1 MMSAPVLETRGV
13 SQQFGGLVANN
24 NISIAVARGEIVG
37 LIGPN
42 GAGKSTLF
50 NLIAGVAPPSRG
62 SIWFDGENVT
72 TLPATARCRRGI
84 ARTFQVVKSFEGM
97 TVVDN
102 VIVGALVRA
111 KSVHAARDKAFEVLD
126 FTGLALRAEALASAL
141 TPSEKRRLEI
151 ARALATA
158 PKLLLLDEVLTGL
171 TPSEAQKGVDLVRRI
186 RDRGT
191 SILMVEHV
199 MEVVMPLVDR
209 AIVLDLGSVLAEGK
223 PQDVVRNPAV
233 IGAYLG
239 ERHRARSA

>member
-1 MMSAPVLETRGV
+1 MTSLLETRGV
-13 SQQFGGLVANN
+13 SQRFGGLLANN
-24 NISIAVARGEIVG
+24 DISITIARGEIVG

-62 SIWFDGENVT
+62 TIWFDGEDVT
-72 TLPATARCRRGI
+72 KLPATARCRRGI
-84 ARTFQVVKSFEGM
+84 ARTFQVVKSFEAM

-102 VIVGALVRA
+102 VIVGALVHA
-111 KSVHAARDKAFEVLD
+111 KNVRAARNKAFEVLE
-126 FTGLALRAEALASAL
+126 FTGLPTRAETLASEL
-141 TPSEKRRLEI
+141 TPAEKRRLEI
-151 ARALATA
+151 ARALATM

-186 RDRGT
+186 RDLGT
-191 SILMVEHV
+191 TVLMVEHV
-199 MEVVMPLVDR
+199 MEIVMPLVDR
-209 AIVLDLGSVLAEGK
+209 AIVLNLGSVLAEGK
-223 PQDVVRNPAV
+223 PADIVRDPAV